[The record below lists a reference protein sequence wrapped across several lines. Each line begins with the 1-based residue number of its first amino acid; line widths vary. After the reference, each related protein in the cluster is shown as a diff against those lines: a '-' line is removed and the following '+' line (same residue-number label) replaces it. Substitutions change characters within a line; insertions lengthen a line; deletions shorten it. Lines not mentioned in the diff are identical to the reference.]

1 MKKILILFVPLI
13 LFFGCEVFENNLNEN
28 LFGTWTRANIYMN
41 EDLSSSHILG
51 YSFNDNNNYTTYY
64 SSIDNDINGAVWE
77 FEGEWWVDGD
87 ILWMENN
94 NGETSS
100 QQYSVSNDSLML
112 YMQNPQIILI
122 DTDDDGV
129 GDDWLLAQ
137 DTPPYYR
144 LYLKE

>member
-13 LFFGCEVFENNLNEN
+13 LFFGCEVFENDLNEN
-28 LFGTWTRANIYMN
+28 LFGTWKRANIYMN

-100 QQYSVSNDSLML
+100 QQYSVSNDSLLL

>member
-28 LFGTWTRANIYMN
+28 LFGTWKRANIYMN
-41 EDLSSSHILG
+41 ADLSSSHILG
-51 YSFNDNNNYTTYY
+51 YRFNDNNNYTTYY

-122 DTDDDGV
+122 DIDDDGV

-137 DTPPYYR
+137 DAPPYYR

>member
-1 MKKILILFVPLI
+1 MKKILILFIPLI
-13 LFFGCEVFENNLNEN
+13 LFFGCEVFENDLNEN
-28 LFGTWTRANIYMN
+28 LFGTWKRANIYMN

-51 YSFNDNNNYTTYY
+51 YGFNDNNNCTTYY

-77 FEGEWWVDGD
+77 FDGEWWVDGD

-100 QQYSVSNDSLML
+100 QQYSVSNDSLLL

-122 DTDDDGV
+122 DTDEDGV

>member
-1 MKKILILFVPLI
+1 MKKIFILFIPLM
-13 LFFGCEVFENNLNEN
+13 LCFGCEVFESNLNEN
-28 LFGTWTRANIYMN
+28 LFGTWKRSNIYIN

-77 FEGEWWVDGD
+77 FDGEWWVDGD

-94 NGETSS
+94 NGENSS
-100 QQYSVSNDSLML
+100 HQYSVSNDSLLL

-122 DTDDDGV
+122 DTDEDGV

>member
-1 MKKILILFVPLI
+1 LKKILILFVPLI

>member
-13 LFFGCEVFENNLNEN
+13 LFFGCEVFENDLNEN
-28 LFGTWTRANIYMN
+28 LFGTWKRANIYMN

-51 YSFNDNNNYTTYY
+51 YRFNDNNNCTTYY

-77 FEGEWWVDGD
+77 FDGEWWVDGD

-94 NGETSS
+94 NGETSG

-122 DTDDDGV
+122 DTDEDGV

>member
-100 QQYSVSNDSLML
+100 QQYSVANDSLML

>member
-1 MKKILILFVPLI
+1 LKKILILFVPLI

-28 LFGTWTRANIYMN
+28 LFGTWKRANIYMN

>member
-28 LFGTWTRANIYMN
+28 LFGTWKRANIYMN

>member
-28 LFGTWTRANIYMN
+28 LFGTWKRANIYMN
-41 EDLSSSHILG
+41 EDLSSSHVLG